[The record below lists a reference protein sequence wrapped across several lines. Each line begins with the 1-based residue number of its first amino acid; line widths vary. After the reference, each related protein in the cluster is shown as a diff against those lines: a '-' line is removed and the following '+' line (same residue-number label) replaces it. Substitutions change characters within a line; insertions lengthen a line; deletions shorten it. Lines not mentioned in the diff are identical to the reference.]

1 MMNFVNMSLSK
12 ANTNVL
18 PYVNVSIVEKEIDT
32 SRGYLTNVTH
42 GTKVKYKSII
52 FHTRENDKDFEY
64 IQNRVNSKSIN
75 CRCIYYKRKGVLCK
89 ASITIN
95 CESSLIKSEKRK

>member
-1 MMNFVNMSLSK
+1 MSLSK

-18 PYVNVSIVEKEIDT
+18 PYVNVSISEKEIDT

-64 IQNRVNSKSIN
+64 IKNRVNSKSIN
-75 CRCIYYKRKGVLCK
+75 CRCIYYKRKGVLWK
-89 ASITIN
+89 NGSKTIF
-95 CESSLIKSEKRK
+95 SLIDSEDVLYIWQM